1 MFDRY
6 VQRKIWPSKWK
17 KSGSEE
23 IIICSLSS
31 VAYVRTR
38 HEQRSPSNL
47 KKSGNRRTLFQTS
60 ISLFQLNSGGEN
72 LVYYHNRRG
81 ILVHPEEDLAVK
93 MKKIR
98 ERRNNNMF
106 TIWSVCTNTSW
117 AKIASGN
124 RRTLFQT
131 SISLFLLNSGRG
143 NLIKYQNIRGIK
155 VHPEEDY
162 LAVKIK
168 KIR

>member
-1 MFDRY
+1 MTM
-6 VQRKIWPSKWK
+6 PSFNLY
-17 KSGSEE
+17 GL
-23 IIICSLSS
+23 IICSLS
-31 VAYVRTR
+31 VAYVQTR

-98 ERRNNNMF
+98 ERRNMVTASLPPSLSSSRRRRPAPLC
-106 TIWSVCTNTSW
+106 TIPHMPLGSSW
-117 AKIASGN
+117 EVAGKWVDENSKM
-124 RRTLFQT
+124 RTD
-131 SISLFLLNSGRG
+131 S
-143 NLIKYQNIRGIK
+143 
-155 VHPEEDY
+155 
-162 LAVKIK
+162 
-168 KIR
+168 